1 MEFPASNTAN
11 NSIDQSIGGLVS
23 KNLTGTSKMNSTASL
38 VSQIAMNK
46 SYSIENATSSILED
60 HLDRIQLVADIGY
73 LLSLFTL
80 VFALLIL
87 TCIKRLRCPKNSLH
101 LQLFISFIV
110 RCSFHLIQRLFIHG
124 QYNSNYPIDLDSALC
139 KAITV
144 IWQYTL
150 LANYNWILMEGV
162 YLYSLIFFTS
172 ISPYGPSILGYIVF
186 GWTMPL
192 VCIIPW
198 IVAKINYE
206 NTSCWLTNVNQAYF
220 WILRAPITISI
231 LLNFIIYI
239 RIVLVLY
246 SKIFSGAMTLQ
257 TTKRNTENNY
267 KKLLRSTLVLIPLFG
282 VHYTALLLFQQ
293 WAEYYKFDLAEVI
306 WLYVET
312 LFSSCQGCIV
322 ACLYCFLNDEVHQE
336 IKRLWRRYQPVST

>member
-1 MEFPASNTAN
+1 MMNNITSATSLTFKNISTAN
-11 NSIDQSIGGLVS
+11 IPVKMIDDP
-23 KNLTGTSKMNSTASL
+23 
-38 VSQIAMNK
+38 
-46 SYSIENATSSILED
+46 ILED
-60 HLDRIQLVADIGY
+60 NLDSIQLIADIGY
-73 LLSLFTL
+73 LLSLLTL
-80 VFALLIL
+80 IFALLIL
-87 TCIKRLRCPKNSLH
+87 TCIKQLRSPKNNLH
-101 LQLFISFIV
+101 LQLFLSFII
-110 RCSFHLIQRLFIHG
+110 RCSFHWIQRLFVHG
-124 QYNSNYPIDLDSALC
+124 QLSETYSMDPNGWIC
-139 KAITV
+139 KFVTV

-172 ISPYGPSILGYIVF
+172 ISPYGPSIIGYIVF

-198 IVAKINYE
+198 IVAKANYE
-206 NTSCWLTNVNQAYF
+206 DKDCWLTNDNQAYF

-257 TTKRNTENNY
+257 TSKRGTENNY

-282 VHYTALLLFQQ
+282 VHYTALLVFQQ
-293 WAEYYKFDLAEVI
+293 WAELNKYALAEVI

-336 IKRLWRRYQPVST
+336 IKRFWRRLT